1 MQVLQHLPLL
11 NQAGIL
17 ALHILLSIRSPAF
30 DTKNSPDI
38 TPTSES
44 PILTLREFINV
55 EIFAG
60 ITILVRI

>member
-11 NQAGIL
+11 NQVGIL
-17 ALHILLSIRSPAF
+17 ALHILLSIRSPAL

-44 PILTLREFINV
+44 PMLTLREFIQLHIMELPGN
-55 EIFAG
+55 
-60 ITILVRI
+60 LH